1 MSCFRKKLISVEFR
15 EAPQPMTDN
24 IIRRHVWSVC
34 SRLRETWFGIAALSP
49 QHRGCESEMFWTCP
63 VLPGESFCCGW
74 WEHITTYLKGVI
86 LVWKW
91 TFKGYIHNNSHH
103 VLLKK
108 SWRFQC
114 PHTVWGDCMGCTLL
128 WTWSFLWGHPAPNPG
143 FKTQGRIIQRKYRE
157 FKP

>member
-24 IIRRHVWSVC
+24 IIRQHVWSVC

-103 VLLKK
+103 VPIKEELKVPV
-108 SWRFQC
+108 STYSVRRLHGLYLTLNLVI
-114 PHTVWGDCMGCTLL
+114 PLRSSCTEP
-128 WTWSFLWGHPAPNPG
+128 WIPNPG
-143 FKTQGRIIQRKYRE
+143 KDHPEEIQGI
-157 FKP
+157 